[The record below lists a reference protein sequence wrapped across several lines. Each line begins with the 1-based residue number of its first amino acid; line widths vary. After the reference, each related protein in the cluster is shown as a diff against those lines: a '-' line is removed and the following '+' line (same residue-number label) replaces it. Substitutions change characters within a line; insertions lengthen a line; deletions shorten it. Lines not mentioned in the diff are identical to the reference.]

1 MVMIRYETGTVDNMT
16 FLMLVEYRD
25 LERLVC
31 SLESK
36 GKELSYRE
44 SDLSLSLS
52 NWYKELVKMVRLEQG
67 NIRYALGYTDIDKFN
82 EFMDKELGR

>member
-1 MVMIRYETGTVDNMT
+1 MVMIRYETGTVDNKT

-52 NWYKELVKMVRLEQG
+52 NWYKELAKMVRLEQG

-82 EFMDKELGR
+82 ELLNKELGR

>member
-1 MVMIRYETGTVDNMT
+1 MVTRYETGTVDNMT
-16 FLMLVEYRD
+16 FLMLIEYRD

-31 SLESK
+31 DLESK

>member
-1 MVMIRYETGTVDNMT
+1 MVTRYETGTVDNMT
-16 FLMLVEYRD
+16 FLMLIEYRD

-31 SLESK
+31 DLESK

-52 NWYKELVKMVRLEQG
+52 NWYKELAKMVRLEQG

>member
-1 MVMIRYETGTVDNMT
+1 MVMIRYETGTIDNKA

-52 NWYKELVKMVRLEQG
+52 NWYKELAKMVRLEQG

-82 EFMDKELGR
+82 ELLNKELGR